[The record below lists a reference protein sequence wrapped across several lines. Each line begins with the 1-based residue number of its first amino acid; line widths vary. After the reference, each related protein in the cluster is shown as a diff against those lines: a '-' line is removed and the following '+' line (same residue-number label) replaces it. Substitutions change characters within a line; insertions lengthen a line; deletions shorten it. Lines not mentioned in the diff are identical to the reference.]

1 MPAKVVKYA
10 HKPIFLKTKSKAA
23 CNAKTAGIRILEVVA
38 SEIEI
43 EAEDFKDIPH
53 THRVFPIWAV
63 CRGLQRNVSWCAQG
77 DIPVRQF
84 TPGRSKTYD
93 FPQIELSQK
102 RNPGK

>member
-23 CNAKTAGIRILEVVA
+23 CNAKTAGIRILQVVA

-43 EAEDFKDIPH
+43 EAENFKDVAH

-63 CRGLQRNVSWCAQG
+63 RRGLQRNVGWRTQS
-77 DIPVRQF
+77 DIPIGEF
-84 TPGRSKTYD
+84 TPGRSKSD
-93 FPQIELSQK
+93 NFAQIELS
-102 RNPGK
+102 